1 MSLPTAPDSRHSAV
15 NKSAVLRQHELFR
28 ELDKESCD
36 QIAAYAKI
44 REFKEDATIF
54 SKGDPGFCLF
64 AVVRG
69 KVLVT
74 TSSSEGKSAVLNQFG
89 PGDIFG
95 EIALLD
101 GRPRTGDATALAD
114 CCLLA
119 LERRDFIPILKKKP
133 EIAIKLLEILSGRL
147 RRTTEQVEELMFMD
161 LRGRLAKTLLRLTEG
176 AGNKSAELS
185 QTELSQR
192 VGMSREMINR
202 QLQVWVREGVIEL
215 ARRRLTVLRP
225 DVLIEIASR

>member
-1 MSLPTAPDSRHSAV
+1 MTLHTSPEPRLPALSKTAI
-15 NKSAVLRQHELFR
+15 LRQHDLFR
-28 ELDKESCD
+28 ELDQDSLD
-36 QIAAYAKI
+36 QIAAYAKA
-44 REFKEDATIF
+44 REFRSSATIF

-64 AVVRG
+64 AVVSG

-74 TSSSEGKSAVLNQFG
+74 TSSSEGKSAVLNQFEK
-89 PGDIFG
+89 GDIFG

-101 GRPRTGDATALAD
+101 GMPRTGDATALTD

-119 LERRDFIPILKKKP
+119 LERRDFIPLLEKRP
-133 EIAIKLLEILSGRL
+133 QIAVKLLAILSGRL

-161 LRGRLAKTLLRLTEG
+161 LRGRLAKTLMRLTEG
-176 AGNKSAELS
+176 APSHSAELS
-185 QTELSQR
+185 QSELSQR

-202 QLQVWVREGVIEL
+202 QLQVWVREGVIAL

-225 DVLIEIASR
+225 DALAEAASR

>member
-1 MSLPTAPDSRHSAV
+1 MSLVANPEQRTPSV
-15 NKSAVLRQHELFR
+15 NKTAILCQHELFQQ
-28 ELDKESCD
+28 LDKDACE

-44 REFKEDATIF
+44 REFRREATIF

-74 TSSSEGKSAVLNQFG
+74 TSSSEGKSAVLNQFEK
-89 PGDIFG
+89 GDIFG

-101 GRPRTGDATALAD
+101 GRPRTGDATALTD
-114 CCLLA
+114 CCLLS
-119 LERRDFIPILKKKP
+119 LERRDFIPILKKQP

-161 LRGRLAKTLLRLTEG
+161 LRGRLAKTLLRL
-176 AGNKSAELS
+176 AGGTPGGSAELS
-185 QTELSQR
+185 QSELSHR

-202 QLQVWVREGVIEL
+202 QLQVWSREGVLTL

-225 DVLIEIASR
+225 DTLQEIATR